1 MCVWVC
7 AHYYRIVSLLRVTA
21 LTERAKKLGRTVSF
35 VELLTRSHPLNAE
48 QINDLVYNPEHY
60 TKTHPL
66 LDEYKVS
73 AVCVCVCVC
82 VCVGGGG
89 GLCTT
94 VSDTRR
100 GSLSRN

>member
-1 MCVWVC
+1 MWVC

-73 AVCVCVCVC
+73 AVCVCV
-82 VCVGGGG
+82 GGG